1 MAQVIN
7 TNSISLVAQ
16 NNLNKSQASLSTAI
30 ERLSSGLKINSAAD
44 NAAGQAISNRFT
56 SSINGLTQA
65 SSNASDGISLAQ
77 TTEGALNEINDNLQA
92 IRTLTVQA
100 QNGTNSSSDLTS
112 IQDEITQRLS
122 EIDRISEQTDFNG
135 VKVLDGSKTSVSIQV
150 GSNDGQT
157 ITINLSKI
165 NSSTL
170 GLSTFNVSGPAAG
183 TISAATATNFKAAYG
198 TTTAVTAS
206 TVTATGTTTDAAK
219 AAFGLSSTTSA
230 ITVAGTAQVDANGN
244 WFAKVTVTAGNQ
256 TDSDNLAL
264 RGISVEAGASA
275 SFYVAIDPADAD
287 TATAAGTAAF
297 TLTAD
302 DLTATTLQ
310 SQATADPL
318 AKLDEAISTVDKL
331 RSNLGAV
338 QNRFEST
345 INNLSSTTTNLSEA
359 QSRIQDADYATEVSN
374 MSKAQIL
381 QQAGTSVLAQANQVP
396 QTVLSL
402 LQ

>member
-16 NNLNKSQASLSTAI
+16 NNLNKSQSSLSTAI

-77 TTEGALNEINDNLQA
+77 TTEGALDEINDNLQA
-92 IRTLTVQA
+92 IRTLTVQS
-100 QNGTNSSSDLTS
+100 QNGTNSASDLQS

-122 EIDRISEQTDFNG
+122 EVDRISQQTDFNG
-135 VKVLDGSKTSVSIQV
+135 VKVLDGSKTSISIQV
-150 GSNDGQT
+150 GSQDGQT
-157 ITINLSKI
+157 ISINLQKVNTASL
-165 NSSTL
+165 NLT
-170 GLSTFNVSGPAAG
+170 GFNVDGPAS
-183 TISAATATNFKAAYG
+183 SA
-198 TTTAVTAS
+198 TTAVSGGSTYNSITLSADAS
-206 TVTATGTTTDAAK
+206 VSFSGT
-219 AAFGLSSTTSA
+219 SSLDTTS
-230 ITVAGTAQVDANGN
+230 TGLVSDSNGN
-244 WFAKVTVTAGNQ
+244 YFVSGK
-256 TDSDNLAL
+256 
-264 RGISVEAGASA
+264 
-275 SFYVAIDPADAD
+275 
-287 TATAAGTAAF
+287 
-297 TLTAD
+297 LTAD
-302 DLTATTLQ
+302 VEGVGASGDTAYYKLTSNDISITDDGAMTVTVDASTDNLTGVATENPLTTLDK
-310 SQATADPL
+310 AL
-318 AKLDEAISTVDKL
+318 STVDDM
-331 RSNLGAV
+331 RSNLGAI
-338 QNRFEST
+338 QNRFDST
-345 INNLSSTTTNLSEA
+345 INNLTSTSTNLSEA

>member
-16 NNLNKSQASLSTAI
+16 NNLNKSQSSLSTAI

-44 NAAGQAISNRFT
+44 NAAGQAITNRFT

-77 TTEGALNEINDNLQA
+77 TTEGALDEINDNLQA
-92 IRTLTVQA
+92 IRTLTVQS
-100 QNGTNSSSDLTS
+100 QNGTNSASDLQS

-122 EIDRISEQTDFNG
+122 EVDRISQQTDFNG
-135 VKVLDGSKTSVSIQV
+135 VKVLDGSKTSISIQV
-150 GSNDGQT
+150 GSQDGQT
-157 ITINLSKI
+157 ISINLQKVNTDSL
-165 NSSTL
+165 N
-170 GLSTFNVSGPAAG
+170 LSGFNVDGPASSATTGVASGSTYNSITLSADATVTLSG
-183 TISAATATNFKAAYG
+183 TS
-198 TTTAVTAS
+198 S
-206 TVTATGTTTDAAK
+206 LTATGLVSD
-219 AAFGLSSTTSA
+219 S
-230 ITVAGTAQVDANGN
+230 NGN
-244 WFAKVTVTAGNQ
+244 YFVSG
-256 TDSDNLAL
+256 
-264 RGISVEAGASA
+264 
-275 SFYVAIDPADAD
+275 
-287 TATAAGTAAF
+287 

-302 DLTATTLQ
+302 VEGVGASGAAAYYKLTSNDISITDDGAMTVTVDASDNNLTGVATENPLTTLDK
-310 SQATADPL
+310 AL
-318 AKLDEAISTVDKL
+318 STVDDM
-331 RSNLGAV
+331 RSNLGAI
-338 QNRFEST
+338 QNRFDST
-345 INNLSSTTTNLSEA
+345 INNLTSTSTNLSEA

>member
-16 NNLNKSQASLSTAI
+16 NNLNKSQSSLSTAI

-77 TTEGALNEINDNLQA
+77 TTEGALDEINDNLQA
-92 IRTLTVQA
+92 IRTLTVQS
-100 QNGTNSSSDLTS
+100 QNGTNSASDLQS

-122 EIDRISEQTDFNG
+122 EVDRISQQTDFNG
-135 VKVLDGSKTSVSIQV
+135 VKVLDGSKTSISIQV
-150 GSNDGQT
+150 GSQDGQT
-157 ITINLSKI
+157 ISINLQKVNTASL
-165 NSSTL
+165 NLT
-170 GLSTFNVSGPAAG
+170 GFNVDGPAS
-183 TISAATATNFKAAYG
+183 SA
-198 TTTAVTAS
+198 TTAVAS
-206 TVTATGTTTDAAK
+206 GSTYNSTTLSADASVTFSGTSSLTATGLVSDSKGNYFVSGTLSADVEGVGASGDTAYYKLTSNDISITDDGAMTVTVDASTDNLTGVATENPLTTLDK
-219 AAFGLSSTTSA
+219 ALSS
-230 ITVAGTAQVDANGN
+230 VD
-244 WFAKVTVTAGNQ
+244 
-256 TDSDNLAL
+256 DM
-264 RGISVEAGASA
+264 
-275 SFYVAIDPADAD
+275 
-287 TATAAGTAAF
+287 
-297 TLTAD
+297 
-302 DLTATTLQ
+302 
-310 SQATADPL
+310 
-318 AKLDEAISTVDKL
+318 
-331 RSNLGAV
+331 RSNLGAI
-338 QNRFEST
+338 QNRFDST
-345 INNLSSTTTNLSEA
+345 INNLTSTSTNLSEA

>member
-16 NNLNKSQASLSTAI
+16 NNLNKSQSSLSTAI

-56 SSINGLTQA
+56 SAINGLTQA

-100 QNGTNSSSDLTS
+100 QNGTNSSSDLQS

-122 EIDRISEQTDFNG
+122 EVDRISQQTDFNG

-150 GSNDGQT
+150 GSQDGQT
-157 ITINLSKI
+157 IKI
-165 NSSTL
+165 DLQAVNTSTL
-170 GLSTFNVSGPAAG
+170 NLTGFNVDGP
-183 TISAATATNFKAAYG
+183 SG
-198 TTTAVTAS
+198 TTGAVAISDGT
-206 TVTATGTTTDAAK
+206 TVTGDKYNSIEITGVS
-219 AAFGLSSTTSA
+219 LSSTGTSSL
-230 ITVAGTAQVDANGN
+230 DASGLIKDSNGN
-244 WFAKVTVTAGNQ
+244 YFVSG
-256 TDSDNLAL
+256 
-264 RGISVEAGASA
+264 
-275 SFYVAIDPADAD
+275 
-287 TATAAGTAAF
+287 

-302 DLTATTLQ
+302 VDGVGASGDTAYYKLTANDMSIDSSGGLTVNVDTSTENLTKAATSDPLTTLDK
-310 SQATADPL
+310 AL
-318 AKLDEAISTVDKL
+318 STVDDM

-338 QNRFEST
+338 QNRFDST